1 MSCSEQ
7 KEEAAGLIN
16 EAATSG
22 ARVKKACEALE
33 VSFNSY
39 LRWRSGKTADL
50 RKGAKKTVPRKLQE
64 DETRRFYDAANTA
77 EYRDQTPGQ
86 IVASLLEKGI
96 YYGSES
102 TLYRILKAKNA
113 LQSRTESRKPVRR
126 ERPPELA
133 ATGPDQIWSWD
144 ITWLKTDVKGVY
156 LFAYVILDVFSRK
169 IVGWSIEETEST
181 DLAQALFRRVIRSQ
195 GVCPRFVHAD
205 NGGPMKGLSLVA
217 FLTQLQVGLSFSRPR
232 VSDDNPFI
240 ESFFKTV
247 KYRVGY
253 PKVFTGIAQAR
264 EWFSRFID
272 WYNTHHRHSGIGYV
286 TPQQKHTGEDI
297 LLFRLRQETLDRAA
311 GVNPERF
318 VRGPRQITPN
328 RVVWLNRA
336 S

>member
-1 MSCSEQ
+1 
-7 KEEAAGLIN
+7 
-16 EAATSG
+16 
-22 ARVKKACEALE
+22 
-33 VSFNSY
+33 
-39 LRWRSGKTADL
+39 
-50 RKGAKKTVPRKLQE
+50 
-64 DETRRFYDAANTA
+64 
-77 EYRDQTPGQ
+77 
-86 IVASLLEKGI
+86 
-96 YYGSES
+96 
-102 TLYRILKAKNA
+102 
-113 LQSRTESRKPVRR
+113 
-126 ERPPELA
+126 
-133 ATGPDQIWSWD
+133 
-144 ITWLKTDVKGVY
+144 VKGVY

>member
-1 MSCSEQ
+1 MSP
-7 KEEAAGLIN
+7 
-16 EAATSG
+16 
-22 ARVKKACEALE
+22 KK
-33 VSFNSY
+33 
-39 LRWRSGKTADL
+39 
-50 RKGAKKTVPRKLQE
+50 RKHPTDVFRK
-64 DETRRFYDAANTA
+64 
-77 EYRDQTPGQ
+77 
-86 IVASLLEKGI
+86 
-96 YYGSES
+96 
-102 TLYRILKAKNA
+102 
-113 LQSRTESRKPVRR
+113 
-126 ERPPELA
+126 
-133 ATGPDQIWSWD
+133 D
-144 ITWLKTDVKGVY
+144 ITDDYTWLKTDVKGVY

-311 GVNPERF
+311 GENPERF
-318 VRGPRQITPN
+318 VRGPRKVAPD
-328 RVVWLNRA
+328 RGVRLNRA